1 MASYV
6 GQVDLSIR
14 CSAHYCSAW
23 THILQ
28 LLIGSSINLSHLD
41 GPRIVSIPSHKRKPT
56 GGPEVNIRRRMPRPR
71 FEPRRGQNF
80 YNPPNRSLRDTS
92 TEQKSFTHNTRIRK
106 DKKIV
111 LLTLFACVILSA
123 GAMLIF
129 SVLFQ
134 IDQVSPLAGDVS
146 STTFLIYIPFI
157 ALRALPA
164 EQRLADLAGVPSL
177 MPFFLLAIHMLFH
190 LALMLGSD
198 HLCS

>member
-1 MASYV
+1 MGAK
-6 GQVDLSIR
+6 L
-14 CSAHYCSAW
+14 
-23 THILQ
+23 LQ
-28 LLIGSSINLSHLD
+28 
-41 GPRIVSIPSHKRKPT
+41 PS
-56 GGPEVNIRRRMPRPR
+56 
-71 FEPRRGQNF
+71 
-80 YNPPNRSLRDTS
+80 
-92 TEQKSFTHNTRIRK
+92 KSFSPRHLKRAKVFHPQHRDQK
-106 DKKIV
+106 HKKIV

-146 STTFLIYIPFI
+146 STTFLIYIPSD

-164 EQRLADLAGVPSL
+164 EQRLADPAGVPPL

-190 LALMLGSD
+190 HALMLGGD

>member
-1 MASYV
+1 M
-6 GQVDLSIR
+6 
-14 CSAHYCSAW
+14 
-23 THILQ
+23 
-28 LLIGSSINLSHLD
+28 
-41 GPRIVSIPSHKRKPT
+41 
-56 GGPEVNIRRRMPRPR
+56 NIRRRMPRPR

-80 YNPPNRSLRDTS
+80 YNPPNHSLRDTS
-92 TEQKSFTHNTRIRK
+92 TEQKVFHPQHRNQK
-106 DKKIV
+106 HKKIV

-146 STTFLIYIPFI
+146 STTFLIYIPSI

-164 EQRLADLAGVPSL
+164 EQRLADLAGVPPL

-190 LALMLGSD
+190 HALMLGGD